1 MRQKFETETANTQMI
16 EGRNAVHEALR
27 AGRVLDKVFLSRTDD
42 DSMLGF
48 LGAKAK
54 EAGAVVIRCDKR
66 KLDQM
71 SETGSHQGVIAFA
84 AAREYSTI
92 EDILARAEGSGR
104 PPLIVICDEISD
116 PHNLGAIIRSA
127 EAAGAHGVIIPKRHN
142 AGLTAVVEKASAG
155 ALEYMPIVRVPNLV
169 AAMETLK
176 EKGVWIYGTGLGATS
191 NLFET
196 DLTGACAIVIGSEGD
211 GIGRLVGE
219 HCDFMMEIPMIG
231 QIQSLNASA
240 AAAVVLFETVRQR
253 TAK

>member
-71 SETGSHQGVIAFA
+71 SETSSHQGVIAFA

>member
-1 MRQKFETETANTQMI
+1 MRERFEKSTENTHMI

-27 AGRVLDKVFLSRTDD
+27 AGRVLDKVFLARTEDD
-42 DSMLGF
+42 GMLGF

-54 EAGAVVIRCDKR
+54 EAGAVVVRCDKR

-71 SETGSHQGVIAFA
+71 SETGAHQGVIAYA
-84 AAREYSTI
+84 AAREYASI
-92 EDILARAEGSGR
+92 EDILASAEASGR

-155 ALEYMPIVRVPNLV
+155 ALEHMLIARVPNLV
-169 AAMETLK
+169 AAIEKLK
-176 EKGVWIYGTGLGATS
+176 DNGVWVYGTGLGATS

-219 HCDFMMEIPMIG
+219 KCDFMMEIPMIG

-253 TAK
+253 TGK

>member
-1 MRQKFETETANTQMI
+1 MKQRFDSQPTNTQMI

-84 AAREYSTI
+84 AAREYATI
-92 EDILARAEGSGR
+92 EDVLARAQDSGR

-196 DLTGACAIVIGSEGD
+196 DLTGPCAIVIGSEGD

-219 HCDFMMEIPMIG
+219 HCDFMMEIPMLG

>member
-1 MRQKFETETANTQMI
+1 MKQKLETESTNTQMI

-92 EDILARAEGSGR
+92 EDILARAEASGR

-196 DLTGACAIVIGSEGD
+196 DLTGSCAIVIGSEGD

-219 HCDFMMEIPMIG
+219 HCDFMMEIPMLG

>member
-1 MRQKFETETANTQMI
+1 MKQREELGELNAQMI

-27 AGRVLDKVFLSRTDD
+27 AGRVLDKLFITRTDD

-48 LGAKAK
+48 LAAKAK
-54 EAGAVVIRCDKR
+54 EAGAVVVRCDKR

-71 SETGSHQGVIAFA
+71 SQTGAHQGVIAFA
-84 AAREYSTI
+84 AAREYASI
-92 EDILARAEGSGR
+92 DDILDAAEASGR
-104 PPLIVICDEISD
+104 APLIVICDEISD

-142 AGLTAVVEKASAG
+142 AGLTAVVEKVSAG
-155 ALEYMPIVRVPNLV
+155 ALEHMLVARVPNLV
-169 AAMETLK
+169 AAMKTLK
-176 EKGVWIYGTGLGATS
+176 ERGVWIYGTGLGAST

-196 DLTGACAIVIGSEGD
+196 DLTGPCAIVIGSEGD

-219 HCDFMMEIPMIG
+219 NCDFMMEIPMLG